1 MSISGKIYA
10 LKSPDTDKIY
20 IGSTSRSLTQ
30 RWNEHRADI
39 RYLQANN
46 PKKAYKKTTATEITK
61 YGNAYIELIEEFKC
75 NTREELLKREREIIL
90 NYPNSVN
97 RADPITQ
104 SLSSL
109 SSSLSLSSDS
119 GIASSSNVAS
129 I

>member
-39 RYLQANN
+39 RYLQAKH
-46 PKKAYKKTTATEITK
+46 PKKGYKKTTATEITK

-75 NTREELLKREREIIL
+75 ESREDLLKREREIIL
-90 NYPNSVN
+90 QHRNCVN

-109 SSSLSLSSDS
+109 SSSSEELSGSSSDS
-119 GIASSSNVAS
+119 GNASL

>member
-119 GIASSSNVAS
+119 GIASSSNVVS

>member
-10 LKSPDTDKIY
+10 LRSPDTDKIY

-75 NTREELLKREREIIL
+75 DTKEELLKREREIIL
-90 NYPNSVN
+90 KHSNCVN

-109 SSSLSLSSDS
+109 SSSSSLELSGSASDS
-119 GIASSSNVAS
+119 GNASL

>member
-20 IGSTSRSLTQ
+20 IGSTSRSLSQ
-30 RWNEHRADI
+30 RWGEHKADI

-46 PKKAYKKTTATEITK
+46 PKKGYKKTTATEITK

-75 NTREELLKREREIIL
+75 ESREDLLKREREIIL
-90 NYPNSVN
+90 KHSNCVN

-109 SSSLSLSSDS
+109 SSSSLDDSASASLS
-119 GIASSSNVAS
+119 GNASL

>member
-61 YGNAYIELIEEFKC
+61 FGNAYIELIEEFKC
-75 NTREELLKREREIIL
+75 DTREELLKREREIIL
-90 NYPNSVN
+90 KHSNCVN

-109 SSSLSLSSDS
+109 SSSSEELSGSSSDS
-119 GIASSSNVAS
+119 GKASL